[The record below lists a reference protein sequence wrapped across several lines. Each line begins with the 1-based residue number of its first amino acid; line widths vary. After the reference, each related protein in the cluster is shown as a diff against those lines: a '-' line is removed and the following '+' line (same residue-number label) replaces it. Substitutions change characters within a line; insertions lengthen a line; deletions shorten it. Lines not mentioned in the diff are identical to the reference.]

1 MDAATLGALSA
12 KINAVTNRGLR
23 QATAGSYTYTPT
35 VTGWHLVRAQ
45 AGGGGGKTTVAQQG
59 GQAGM
64 YVEMRHFLTAGVA
77 YSYTVGSG
85 GVGGSTPTA
94 GGNTS
99 FTGPHITQ
107 VAVGGAGGGGG
118 SAARYDASP
127 ATGAAALDQ
136 SGVIGG
142 AMGGSNSG
150 PVQGGYC
157 GAFLGGASTVS
168 GGGGGASKFAAGGT
182 VNTAG
187 TFGSGGGGGASAGA
201 GGDGVIEIEF
211 IGTN

>member
-1 MDAATLGALSA
+1 MSALVIGALGA
-12 KINAVTNRGLR
+12 KIGAVTNRGVR
-23 QATAGSYTYTPT
+23 QAAAGSYTYTPT

-45 AGGGGGKTTVAQQG
+45 AGAGGGKTTVAQQG

-64 YVEMRHFLTAGVA
+64 YVEMRHLLTAGVA
-77 YSYTVGSG
+77 YSYTVGGGGASG
-85 GVGGSTPTA
+85 SSPTA

-107 VAVGGAGGGGG
+107 VAIGGSGGGGS

-142 AMGGSNSG
+142 AMGGSNG

-201 GGDGVIEIEF
+201 GGAGLIEIEF

>member
-1 MDAATLGALSA
+1 MDAATTGALLS
-12 KINAVTNRGLR
+12 KVNAVTNRGAR
-23 QATAGSYTYTPT
+23 ITTTGTADYTATM
-35 VTGWHLVRAQ
+35 TGWHLVRAQ
-45 AGGGGGKTTVAQQG
+45 AGAGGGKTTVAQQG

-127 ATGAAALDQ
+127 ATGTAALDQ

-142 AMGGSNSG
+142 AMGGSNS

-187 TFGSGGGGGASAGA
+187 TLGSGGGGGASAGA
-201 GGDGVIEIEF
+201 GGPGLIEIEY

>member
-1 MDAATLGALSA
+1 MSALVIGALGG
-12 KINAVTNRGLR
+12 KIAAITNRGVR

-45 AGGGGGKTTVAQQG
+45 AGGGGGKTTVGQQG

-77 YSYTVGSG
+77 YPYTVGIG

-107 VAVGGAGGGGG
+107 VAIGGSGGGGG

-142 AMGGSNSG
+142 AMGGSNL

-157 GAFLGGASTVS
+157 GAFLGGASTAS

-201 GGDGVIEIEF
+201 GGAGLIEIEY